1 MMRLL
6 GWLQGRIL
14 IFLLLAAGFSL
25 SWLVKTYYSELQQ
38 IWDEEAL
45 GLEAT
50 EAGIGSYF
58 NDQQTRLNQTVEVA
72 KKKSSAE
79 IDRMIKE
86 LETEKEKVEAEKR
99 EAEEWPGKYRL
110 SNMSVAAQA
119 HIRIKAIDLE
129 MEGLRDVSEPRK
141 TFEEILAKGVSVFQT
156 PSIKQIEN
164 ARIECRRSKQKF
176 DSFKRSFSW
185 VPRGRDLIFGRER
198 SILFQNQ
205 DKNCKRLN
213 KLVAERVSKIARNT
227 KIRKDADVAR
237 KAALASY
244 QKKLDKL
251 KAKQLPENL
260 KKLDRQFDPLKI
272 LMEALWWLTIITLT
286 PFAYRF
292 VAYYILAPIAAR
304 AAPLRFADAGSAPP
318 QPTGGPSA
326 VSVAIT
332 LGPRE
337 EALVRQDYLQSSSL
351 TGAKRLRWLLD
362 WTNPLT
368 SLASG
373 MRFLTAIS
381 GDGERVTVSAVKDP
395 FAELAVLTVP
405 AGAACVLRPSA
416 LAAVVQQQGAP
427 VMIRS
432 QWRFALPAWLTW
444 QWRYMVFHGPVR
456 LVVKGGRGVR
466 IEPAARGRIVG
477 EGQMLGFSTDLAYAV
492 IRSETF
498 PPYFFG
504 REALLKDKVEAGSGV
519 LLIEEAPL
527 SAGRSGLQRGLQG
540 IGDALLKVAGV

>member
-1 MMRLL
+1 MRLL
-6 GWLQGRIL
+6 GWLQSRIL
-14 IFLLLAAGFSL
+14 LFLLLAAGFSL
-25 SWLVKTYYSELQQ
+25 SWLVTTYWSELQQ

-58 NDQQTRLNQTVEVA
+58 NEQQTRLNQTVEDA
-72 KKKSSAE
+72 KKKSSAQ

-86 LETEKEKVEAEKR
+86 LETEKKKVEAEKR

-110 SNMSVAAQA
+110 SNISIAAKA
-119 HIRIKAIDLE
+119 GIRIKAIYLE
-129 MEGLRDVSEPRK
+129 IQGLRDVREPRK
-141 TFEEILAKGVSVFQT
+141 RFEEKLATSASVFQM
-156 PSIKQIEN
+156 PSIKQIKD
-164 ARIECRRSKQKF
+164 ARKECRQSKQKF
-176 DSFKRSFSW
+176 DSFKRSY
-185 VPRGRDLIFGRER
+185 PYLPGRDFIFGRER

-205 DKNCKRLN
+205 DKNCTN
-213 KLVAERVSKIARNT
+213 INTLVAERVSKIALNA

-244 QKKLDKL
+244 QKKLDGL

-260 KKLDRQFDPLKI
+260 KKLNRQFDPLEI
-272 LMEALWWLTIITLT
+272 LEKALWALIAITLT
-286 PFAYRF
+286 PFIYRTI
-292 VAYYILAPIAAR
+292 AYYIFAPIAAR
-304 AAPLRFADAGSAPP
+304 AAPLRFAEAGSTPP

-326 VSVAIT
+326 VSVSIT

-351 TGAKRLRWLLD
+351 TGAKRTRWLLD

-395 FAELAVLTVP
+395 FAELAVLNVP

-416 LAAVVQQQGAP
+416 LAAVVQPQGAAI
-427 VMIRS
+427 VIRS
-432 QWRFALPAWLTW
+432 KWRFALPAWLTW
-444 QWRYMVFHGPVR
+444 QWRYMVFCGPVQ

-527 SAGRSGLQRGLQG
+527 TAGRSGLRGGVQG
-540 IGDALLKVAGV
+540 VADALLKVLGM